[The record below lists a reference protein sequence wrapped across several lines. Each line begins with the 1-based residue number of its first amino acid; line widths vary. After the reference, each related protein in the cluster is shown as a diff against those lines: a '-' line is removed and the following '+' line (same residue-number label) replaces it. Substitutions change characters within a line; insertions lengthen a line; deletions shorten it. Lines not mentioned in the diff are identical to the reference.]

1 MDSLL
6 EHSEFPT
13 PVDGIFDESWIVFI
27 NLSVLENLPIG
38 IYCKDIFLESHGCM
52 QMHRVA
58 LHTHLRQCGAV
69 VDEGGRVAEPDDEAS
84 IWLDIL
90 NTMV

>member
-1 MDSLL
+1 MDRLL
-6 EHSEFPT
+6 EHSEFAT

-27 NLSVLENLPIG
+27 NLIVLENFPIG
-38 IYCKDIFLESHGCM
+38 ISCKDILLEIHGCM

-58 LHTHLRQCGAV
+58 LHTQLRQRGAV
-69 VDEGGRVAEPDDEAS
+69 LDDGGRVAEPDDEAS